1 MYILEEDLVKMASKN
16 FKYASSY
23 AYLLSI
29 GTQYKEAGL
38 TPIYIFDPEENS
50 VYVTTEEKEQNKYH

>member
-1 MYILEEDLVKMASKN
+1 MYILEEDFVKEASEN
-16 FKYASSY
+16 CKYGSSY

-29 GTQYKEAGL
+29 GEQYKEAGL